1 MTDRKAEE
9 IELEEGIG
17 VEEVPED
24 GFEVEEVVQGEFIG
38 LPEDEAEED
47 VMPEETDEVV
57 NHDE

>member
-1 MTDRKAEE
+1 MSDRKAEE
-9 IELEEGIG
+9 IEIEEGIG
-17 VEEVPED
+17 IEEVPEN

-38 LPEDEAEED
+38 LPEDEVEED

>member
-1 MTDRKAEE
+1 MADRKAEE

-17 VEEVPED
+17 IEEVPED

-38 LPEDEAEED
+38 LPEDEVDEN

>member
-1 MTDRKAEE
+1 MADRKAEE

-17 VEEVPED
+17 IEEVPD
-24 GFEVEEVVQGEFIG
+24 NGFEVEEVVQGEFIG

-57 NHDE
+57 SHDE

>member
-1 MTDRKAEE
+1 MSDRKAVE
-9 IELEEGIG
+9 IEIEEGIG

-38 LPEDEAEED
+38 LPEDEVDED

>member
-1 MTDRKAEE
+1 MSVRNAKE
-9 IELEEGIG
+9 IEIEEGIG
-17 VEEVPED
+17 IEEVPD
-24 GFEVEEVVQGEFIG
+24 NGFEVEEVVQGEFIG

>member
-1 MTDRKAEE
+1 MSDRKAEE

-17 VEEVPED
+17 VEEVPEE

-38 LPEDEAEED
+38 LPEDEVDED

>member
-1 MTDRKAEE
+1 MADRKAEE

-17 VEEVPED
+17 IEEVPD
-24 GFEVEEVVQGEFIG
+24 NGFEVEEVVQGEFIG

>member
-1 MTDRKAEE
+1 MADRKAEE
-9 IELEEGIG
+9 IEIEEGIG
-17 VEEVPED
+17 IEEVPED

-38 LPEDEAEED
+38 LPEDEVDED

>member
-1 MTDRKAEE
+1 MTDRKAKE

-24 GFEVEEVVQGEFIG
+24 GFEVEDVVQGEFIG

>member
-1 MTDRKAEE
+1 MSDRKAEE
-9 IELEEGIG
+9 IEIEEGIG
-17 VEEVPED
+17 IEEVPEN

-38 LPEDEAEED
+38 LPEDEVDED

>member
-9 IELEEGIG
+9 IEIEEGIG
-17 VEEVPED
+17 IEEVPED

-38 LPEDEAEED
+38 LPEDEVDED

>member
-1 MTDRKAEE
+1 MSDRKAEE
-9 IELEEGIG
+9 IEIEEGIG
-17 VEEVPED
+17 IEEVPED

-38 LPEDEAEED
+38 LPEDEVDED

>member
-1 MTDRKAEE
+1 MIDRKAKE

-17 VEEVPED
+17 VEEVPEN
-24 GFEVEEVVQGEFIG
+24 GFEVEDVVQGEFIG
-38 LPEDEAEED
+38 LPEDEVDED

>member
-1 MTDRKAEE
+1 MSDRKAEE

-17 VEEVPED
+17 VEEVPEE

>member
-1 MTDRKAEE
+1 MSDRKAEE
-9 IELEEGIG
+9 IEIEEGIG
-17 VEEVPED
+17 IEEVPED

-38 LPEDEAEED
+38 LPEDEVEED

>member
-9 IELEEGIG
+9 IEIEEGIG
-17 VEEVPED
+17 IEEVPED

-38 LPEDEAEED
+38 LPEDEADED

>member
-1 MTDRKAEE
+1 MSDRKAEE

-17 VEEVPED
+17 IEEVPED

-38 LPEDEAEED
+38 PPEDEVDED

>member
-1 MTDRKAEE
+1 MSDRKAVE
-9 IELEEGIG
+9 IEIEEGIG
-17 VEEVPED
+17 IEEVPED

-38 LPEDEAEED
+38 LPEDEAEEN

>member
-1 MTDRKAEE
+1 MADRKAEE

-17 VEEVPED
+17 IEEVPEE

-38 LPEDEAEED
+38 LPEDEVDED

>member
-1 MTDRKAEE
+1 MSDRKAVE
-9 IELEEGIG
+9 IEIEEGIG
-17 VEEVPED
+17 IEEVPED

-38 LPEDEAEED
+38 LPEDEVDED

>member
-1 MTDRKAEE
+1 MSDRKAEE
-9 IELEEGIG
+9 IEIEEGIG
-17 VEEVPED
+17 IEEVPED

>member
-9 IELEEGIG
+9 IEIEEGIG
-17 VEEVPED
+17 IEEVPEN

-38 LPEDEAEED
+38 LPEDEVEED

>member
-1 MTDRKAEE
+1 MSDRKAKE
-9 IELEEGIG
+9 IEIEEGIG
-17 VEEVPED
+17 IEEVPD
-24 GFEVEEVVQGEFIG
+24 NGFEVEEVMQGEFIG

>member
-9 IELEEGIG
+9 IEIEEGIG
-17 VEEVPED
+17 IEEVPD
-24 GFEVEEVVQGEFIG
+24 NGFEVEEVVQGEFIG
-38 LPEDEAEED
+38 LPEDEVDED

>member
-17 VEEVPED
+17 IEEVPED

>member
-1 MTDRKAEE
+1 MSDRKAEE
-9 IELEEGIG
+9 IEIEEGIG
-17 VEEVPED
+17 IEEVPEE

-38 LPEDEAEED
+38 LPEDEVDED

>member
-1 MTDRKAEE
+1 MIDRKAKE

-17 VEEVPED
+17 VEEVPEN
-24 GFEVEEVVQGEFIG
+24 GFEVEDVVQGEFIG
-38 LPEDEAEED
+38 LPEDEVDAD

>member
-1 MTDRKAEE
+1 MSDRKAEE
-9 IELEEGIG
+9 IEIEEGIG
-17 VEEVPED
+17 IEEVPD
-24 GFEVEEVVQGEFIG
+24 NGFEVEEVVQGEFIG

>member
-1 MTDRKAEE
+1 MSDRKAEE
-9 IELEEGIG
+9 IEIEEGIG
-17 VEEVPED
+17 IEEVPD
-24 GFEVEEVVQGEFIG
+24 NGFEIEEVVQGEFIG

>member
-1 MTDRKAEE
+1 MADRKAKE

-24 GFEVEEVVQGEFIG
+24 GFEVEDVVQGEFIG
-38 LPEDEAEED
+38 LPEDEVDED

>member
-9 IELEEGIG
+9 IEIEEGIG
-17 VEEVPED
+17 IEEVPED

-38 LPEDEAEED
+38 LPEDEAEEN

>member
-1 MTDRKAEE
+1 MSDRKAVE
-9 IELEEGIG
+9 IEIEEGIG
-17 VEEVPED
+17 VEKVPED

-38 LPEDEAEED
+38 LPEDEVDED

>member
-1 MTDRKAEE
+1 MSDRKAKE
-9 IELEEGIG
+9 IEIEEGIG
-17 VEEVPED
+17 IEEVPED

>member
-1 MTDRKAEE
+1 MSDRKAEE

-38 LPEDEAEED
+38 LPEDEVEED

>member
-1 MTDRKAEE
+1 MSDRKAKE
-9 IELEEGIG
+9 IEIEEGIG
-17 VEEVPED
+17 IEEVPD
-24 GFEVEEVVQGEFIG
+24 NGFEVEEVVQGEFIG